1 MIVVLN
7 KCLVSILE
15 EKGLV
20 LEKLKIPRRLKGR
33 KLFNPK

>member
-20 LEKLKIPRRLKGR
+20 LEKLKITRKLKGGR
-33 KLFNPK
+33 LFNSK